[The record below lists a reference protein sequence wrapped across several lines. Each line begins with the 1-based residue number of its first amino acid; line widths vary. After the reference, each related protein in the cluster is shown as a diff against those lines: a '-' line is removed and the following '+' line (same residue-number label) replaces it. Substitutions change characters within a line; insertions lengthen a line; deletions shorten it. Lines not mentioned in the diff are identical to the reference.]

1 MSRTSIIAPLC
12 LVGVFVLLSA
22 DRIQANI
29 GVHGKHG
36 KHVTD
41 SKLYDERR
49 GSKIEDWFRNLPTVE
64 NEVNGLFED
73 SSFLSSFGPATR
85 AVKSPEEEIQ
95 ALFRRILSAEE
106 SGRQLRK
113 GFKTVPKT
121 EASSTE
127 NTGRADIQIPND
139 GQYTFS
145 NFQPL
150 NFAPVGN
157 EGTTSMG
164 PFESTNSMG
173 FQEVENAD
181 TVDYLNGSHQPS
193 APISLSNM
201 GQFYFNFPT
210 IQHVVYS
217 GPIRIKAQSSMDL
230 STMDPE
236 IFDVV
241 QSILTPF
248 LQQTVGDSL
257 ISYNLEIDY
266 APGRSGMSDNV
277 VTVMEVKCTFKV
289 VSDSIESF
297 LGTNHAAAN
306 KWLHDF
312 FSGPARYNVEQ
323 LVQALKSN
331 DIPVNDIVFVTE
343 NFDMGNTVS
352 QANSQSFGTNLSSTA
367 LNNKNAPSGAAMVV
381 ITLSVLSACILLF
394 MHYTGRLPSKAEIGE
409 FSLNTRDKTINTLDS
424 LKHRMPATFELLNR
438 KRGRD
443 NNEGGGRRRRTFSGT
458 FRRFPTGGLKKA
470 AIQKKPAKSQEYLGD
485 SESTS
490 AKLSAFEDYSFS
502 KYGGDYAPSTPSRK
516 SSVPPMTP
524 MSRMSGDEF
533 SMPSGY
539 ESVHER
545 SNKSGH
551 QQETLLGKFGNL
563 MNSKR
568 QKPEKSP
575 VPTRAAR
582 RVTANDL
589 ASLDDVDNWSIDSYE
604 TDVKS
609 PTDGK
614 LYRGWKESGAKDSAP
629 KARKEKLS
637 LPYFK

>member
-1 MSRTSIIAPLC
+1 MPRTSIIAPLC
-12 LVGVFVLLSA
+12 LVGIIALLSA
-22 DRIQANI
+22 EQIQANI
-29 GVHGKHG
+29 SVHGQHG
-36 KHVTD
+36 KPAFGR
-41 SKLYDERR
+41 KLYNERR
-49 GSKIEDWFRNLPTVE
+49 GSKIEGRGSKFEDWFRNLPSVE

-73 SSFLSSFGPATR
+73 TSFLSSFGPTTR
-85 AVKSPEEEIQ
+85 TAESPKVEIQ
-95 ALFRRILSAEE
+95 ALFRRALSAEE
-106 SGRQLRK
+106 KGRNLK
-113 GFKTVPKT
+113 GFKTVPKA

-127 NTGRADIQIPND
+127 STGRADIQIPND
-139 GQYTFS
+139 GQYTFE

-150 NFAPVGN
+150 NFAPVNGGSVN
-157 EGTTSMG
+157 MG
-164 PFESTNSMG
+164 HFESTNSHSSTM
-173 FQEVENAD
+173 
-181 TVDYLNGSHQPS
+181 DYLNIGHQPS
-193 APISLSNM
+193 VSSM
-201 GQFYFNFPT
+201 GQFFFNFPT
-210 IQHVVYS
+210 IQHAVYS

-241 QSILTPF
+241 QSVLTPF

-266 APGRSGMSDNV
+266 APGRKGISDNV

-297 LGTNHAAAN
+297 LGTNHVAAS
-306 KWLHDF
+306 KWLNDF
-312 FSGPARYNVEQ
+312 FSGPARYNVGQ
-323 LVQALKSN
+323 LVEALNSN
-331 DIPVNDIVFVTE
+331 DIPVNDIVFVTDT
-343 NFDMGNTVS
+343 FDMGKSVS
-352 QANSQSFGTNLSSTA
+352 QANSQSFGNNPSSGA
-367 LNNKNAPSGAAMVV
+367 KNKGSAPSGAAMVV
-381 ITLSVLSACILLF
+381 ITLSVLFALILLY
-394 MHYTGRLPSKAEIGE
+394 MHTTGRLPSKAEIGE

-424 LKHRMPATFELLNR
+424 LKERMPNTFELLNR

-470 AIQKKPAKSQEYLGD
+470 AIQKQSAKSQDYLSD

-502 KYGGDYAPSTPSRK
+502 KYGGDYAPSVSTPSRK
-516 SSVPPMTP
+516 SSIPPMTP

-539 ESVHER
+539 DESIYER
-545 SNKSGH
+545 SNKSGQE
-551 QQETLLGKFGNL
+551 QQTLLGKFGNL

-575 VPTRAAR
+575 VPSRAAR

-609 PTDGK
+609 PTDGE
-614 LYRGWKESGAKDSAP
+614 LYRGWKETGAKDSAS
-629 KARKEKLS
+629 KARKQNLS